1 MCVWY
6 NVFIST
12 IVYHALFDCAECNLS
27 SITSK
32 DNVKKFLNELV
43 VEIDMVPFGNPFIE
57 HFATHDPQK
66 AGISF
71 FQMIET
77 SNISGHLC
85 DINGDAYI
93 DVFSCKEYDVEKA
106 QAVVQKYFSPKKIR
120 LNYITRSAS

>member
-1 MCVWY
+1 MMAEHWG
-6 NVFIST
+6 
-12 IVYHALFDCAECNLS
+12 YHALFDCAECNLS

-43 VEIDMVPFGNPFIE
+43 VEIDMVPLGNPFIE

>member
-1 MCVWY
+1 MMAEHWG
-6 NVFIST
+6 
-12 IVYHALFDCAECNLS
+12 YHALFDCAECNLPS
-27 SITSK
+27 VTNK
-32 DNVKKFLNELV
+32 DNVANFLKELV
-43 VEIDMVPFGNPFIE
+43 VEIDMVPFGDPFIE

>member
-1 MCVWY
+1 MAEHWG
-6 NVFIST
+6 
-12 IVYHALFDCAECNLS
+12 YHALFDCAACD
-27 SITSK
+27 IPKIK
-32 DNVKKFLNELV
+32 DKENVRNFLKQLV
-43 VEIDMVPFGNPFIE
+43 IEIDMVPFGDPFIE
-57 HFATHDPQK
+57 HFATHEPDK

-93 DVFSCKEYDVEKA
+93 DVFSCKEYDVSKA
-106 QAVVQKYFSPKKIR
+106 QAMIQKYFNPTKLR